1 VDVGTIQC
9 NNPEVKKLEL
19 EKENVPSHCWLH
31 CWEEAIGTLETIW
44 KENGFLKVRIGKIIV
59 ILPLGLE
66 ETLEPLL
73 GHRIAILRTDIPGKD
88 YLFRVIP
95 EREKTAPM
103 TAQSLCRDEQIPIQS
118 EVM

>member
-1 VDVGTIQC
+1 MLST
-9 NNPEVKKLEL
+9 NNVKATRLE
-19 EKENVPSHCWLH
+19 PWM
-31 CWEEAIGTLETIW
+31 EAIGPFIELEERDGILLAEIANCIVVIPLEL
-44 KENGFLKVRIGKIIV
+44 KEVLT
-59 ILPLGLE
+59 PYLGL
-66 ETLEPLL
+66 
-73 GHRIAILRTDIPGKD
+73 RIAILRTDIPGKD